1 MSMSN
6 YKSGLGNVGS
16 YLVSGRPWLKTST
29 IADGAIEFYHLPKVT
44 KQIVI
49 RNDHQRAGHDLSVA
63 FPEPRRAV
71 NMPNGNFDFSTSF
84 SQLGTLTLSFW
95 FKFEGTISADV
106 RLFNLT
112 DASGN
117 SKLRIQ
123 NRSHHKIR
131 MILNNNGATVTDSG
145 NVILDDTWHHL
156 AVTMN
161 RASPLA
167 QVYFDGAALINN
179 SGVAVNSDIF
189 KLFLGSEN
197 TNHDGLYSD
206 CTLFNTD
213 LSAAEISALYN
224 GVGNIDPR
232 DHSKAAN
239 LVSWWAFEDN
249 HFKNYFTTPD
259 TGTTIFDRVGSNNL
273 VIDSGAATFELG
285 RHYVSIFNENRS
297 HLLTGAEELTIDA
310 KTTFMAVKCAGGSLD
325 YSIQAS
331 LTGIDPE
338 RTQGTGLYD

>member
-1 MSMSN
+1 MNN
-6 YKSGLGNVGS
+6 YKTGLSNVGS

-49 RNDHQRAGHDLSVA
+49 RNDHQRAGHNLSVA
-63 FPEPRRAV
+63 FPEPRRAI
-71 NMPNGNFDFSTSF
+71 NMPDSNEDFSTSF
-84 SQLGTLTLSFW
+84 SQLGTLTISLW
-95 FKFEGTISADV
+95 FKYEGTIGADV

-112 DASGN
+112 DAGGV

-123 NRSHHKIR
+123 NRSDHKIR
-131 MILNNNGATVTDSG
+131 LILNNDGATQVTSG

-161 RASPLA
+161 RASPLV

-206 CTLFNTD
+206 CTLFNAE

-273 VIDSGAATFELG
+273 TIDSGAGTFVLG

-297 HLLTGAEELTIDA
+297 HLLEGAEELTIQA
-310 KTTFMAVKCAGGSLD
+310 KTVFVAVKCAGGSLD
-325 YSIQAS
+325 YSIHAS
-331 LTGIDPE
+331 LTGIH
-338 RTQGTGLYD
+338 RSHTQGTGLYD